1 MSSASFADN
10 GKWIK
15 EIIYCWS
22 SKKFF
27 PVRERLNVINVSPLT
42 LAETQTRR
50 YKAVILL
57 AKNNYLNLLEWC
69 QIYGQSSRVSWI
81 CFRILILMNNNLLAY
96 QFVHNYYYYCNV
108 PLAIIIDRDLP
119 QGCLEWTNGIWD
131 LQQFNWEFRYSCKFL
146 FFYQVDINIFSMR
159 AYFCHWRFNKIIN
172 DLFSVIKFLA
182 QLLWNNWHHHII
194 FVIL

>member
-119 QGCLEWTNGIWD
+119 QGGFGMDEWYLRFTTVQLRIPIQ
-131 LQQFNWEFRYSCKFL
+131 LQVL
-146 FFYQVDINIFSMR
+146 I
-159 AYFCHWRFNKIIN
+159 
-172 DLFSVIKFLA
+172 
-182 QLLWNNWHHHII
+182 LLSSWY
-194 FVIL
+194 

>member
-119 QGCLEWTNGIWD
+119 QGCLEWTNGIW
-131 LQQFNWEFRYSCKFL
+131 EFCNSSIENSDTVASSYSFIKL
-146 FFYQVDINIFSMR
+146 ILI
-159 AYFCHWRFNKIIN
+159 YFQWGR
-172 DLFSVIKFLA
+172 
-182 QLLWNNWHHHII
+182 I
-194 FVIL
+194 FVTEGLIKS